1 MPGMDLKLP
10 WVPSAPPEKQ
20 QLLSDRMTAAQQVKG
35 ITMQHSQAV
44 TLGDS
49 RAVSSTVKLYVWAAV
64 ILIIA
69 ESIGAISIPLG
80 PGKVVLLPMVWALLI
95 GAGIGLISR
104 RIPGTIGL
112 DYGDQMRSAS
122 ILQPALLVFIAKL
135 GMVVGGSLPVV
146 FASGWALVFQ
156 EFGHFVGTVILGLP
170 VALVL
175 GIKREAIGATF
186 SVGREPSL
194 AIIGERYGMD
204 SPEGR
209 GVLAEYLTGTLFGA
223 LFIAIVAGFIASL
236 GIFHPNSLAMGSGIG
251 SGSMMAAAAGAI
263 AAQQT
268 PEVAKEV
275 MALAA
280 ASNLI
285 TTTIGTYFTLF
296 ISLPLAVWGYRVL
309 EPIIGRTTKASVLTS
324 GPRHDD
330 VQLEVRELGWPGKI
344 SAWLAAG
351 ALALIA
357 NYVGYKTL
365 SSAAFG
371 GVAIMILAVFI
382 GEMLCVALRRKIPAV
397 CTVSVVAMFMTSPL
411 CPWAAQVS
419 QMVGAVNMLA
429 VITPMLAFAGLSI
442 AKDLPAFRLL
452 GWRIVLVSFLA
463 NFGTFIG
470 AVMIA
475 EFFH

>member
-1 MPGMDLKLP
+1 
-10 WVPSAPPEKQ
+10 
-20 QLLSDRMTAAQQVKG
+20 
-35 ITMQHSQAV
+35 MQHIQTAS
-44 TLGDS
+44 LGEN
-49 RAVSSTVKLYVWAAV
+49 RAVSATVKLYIWAAI
-64 ILIIA
+64 ILTCA
-69 ESIGAISIPLG
+69 ELVGQVSIPVG
-80 PGKVVLLPMVWALLI
+80 PGKVVLLPMVWALLLGAAI
-95 GAGIGLISR
+95 GIASKRL
-104 RIPGTIGL
+104 PGTIGVDVSAQL
-112 DYGDQMRSAS
+112 RSAS
-122 ILQPALLVFIAKL
+122 ILQPALLIFIAKL
-135 GMVVGGSLPVV
+135 GLVVGGSLPVV

-156 EFGHFVGTVILGLP
+156 EFGHFVGTVLLGLP
-170 VALVL
+170 VALLL
-175 GIKREAIGATF
+175 GIKREAVGATF

-223 LFIAIVAGFIASL
+223 LFIAIVAGFITSL
-236 GIFHPNSLAMGSGIG
+236 GIFDPRSLAMGSGIG

-268 PEVAKEV
+268 PEVAEQV
-275 MALAA
+275 MTLAA

-309 EPIIGRTTKASVLTS
+309 EPIIGRTTKASHAAH
-324 GPRHDD
+324 GPKHDE
-330 VQLEVRELGWPGKI
+330 VSLETVELGWVGKI
-344 SAWLAAG
+344 SAWFAAG

-365 SSAAFG
+365 SGDAFLG
-371 GVAIMILAVFI
+371 MAIMIFAAFV
-382 GEMLCVALRRKIPAV
+382 GEGICALLGRKLPAV
-397 CTVSVVAMFMTSPL
+397 CMVSVVAMFLTSPL
-411 CPWAAQVS
+411 CPWAAEVTRLTS
-419 QMVGAVNMLA
+419 SVNLLA
-429 VITPMLAFAGLSI
+429 VITPMLTFAGLSI
-442 AKDLPAFRLL
+442 AKDLPAFRRL

-470 AVMIA
+470 AVLIA

>member
-1 MPGMDLKLP
+1 
-10 WVPSAPPEKQ
+10 
-20 QLLSDRMTAAQQVKG
+20 
-35 ITMQHSQAV
+35 MQHSQAAV
-44 TLGDS
+44 AGDKE
-49 RAVSSTVKLYVWAAV
+49 AVSATVKLYTWAAI
-64 ILIIA
+64 ILIAA
-69 ESIGAISIPLG
+69 ELIGAISIPLG
-80 PGKVVLLPMVWALLI
+80 PGKVVLLPMVWALVLGAVI
-95 GAGIGLISR
+95 GIASR
-104 RIPGTIGL
+104 RMPGTIGIDHSTQL
-112 DYGDQMRSAS
+112 RAAS
-122 ILQPALLVFIAKL
+122 ILQPALLIFIAKL
-135 GMVVGGSLPVV
+135 GLVVGGSLPVV
-146 FASGWALVFQ
+146 FASGWALMFQ

-170 VALVL
+170 VALML

-223 LFIAIVAGFIASL
+223 LFIAIVAGFITSL

-275 MALAA
+275 MTLAA

-309 EPIIGRTTKASVLTS
+309 EPLIGRTTKASITS
-324 GPRHDD
+324 ENISSKD
-330 VQLEVRELGWPGKI
+330 VSLEVPELSWAGKV

-365 SSAAFG
+365 SADAFTG
-371 GVAIMILAVFI
+371 MGIMIFCAFV
-382 GEMLCVALRRKIPAV
+382 GEILCNLVRRKIPAV
-397 CTVSVVAMFMTSPL
+397 CMVSLVAMFLTSPA
-411 CPWAAQVS
+411 CPFAAEIS
-419 QMVGAVNMLA
+419 RMSNSVNMLA
-429 VITPMLAFAGLSI
+429 VITPMLTFAGLSI
-442 AKDLPAFRLL
+442 AKDLPAFRRL

-463 NFGTFIG
+463 NLGTFIG
-470 AVMIA
+470 AVLIA
-475 EFFH
+475 EMFH

>member
-1 MPGMDLKLP
+1 
-10 WVPSAPPEKQ
+10 
-20 QLLSDRMTAAQQVKG
+20 
-35 ITMQHSQAV
+35 MQHSHAA
-44 TLGDS
+44 TIRDH
-49 RAVSSTVKLYVWAAV
+49 RAVSATVKLYVWAAI
-64 ILIIA
+64 ILVFA
-69 ESIGAISIPLG
+69 ELIGAISIPLG
-80 PGKVVLLPMVWALLI
+80 PGKVVLLPMVWALLL
-95 GAGIGLISR
+95 GATVGIASQRL
-104 RIPGTIGL
+104 PGTVGIDTRAQL
-112 DYGDQMRSAS
+112 RAAS
-122 ILQPALLVFIAKL
+122 ILQPALLIFIAKL
-135 GMVVGGSLPVV
+135 GLVVGGSLPVV
-146 FASGWALVFQ
+146 FASGWALIFQ

-170 VALVL
+170 VALML
-175 GIKREAIGATF
+175 GIKREAVGATF

-223 LFIAIVAGFIASL
+223 LFIAIVAGFVASL
-236 GIFHPNSLAMGSGIG
+236 GFFHPNSLAMGSGIG

-275 MALAA
+275 MTLAA

-309 EPIIGRTTKASVLTS
+309 EPLIGRTTRASIAEH
-324 GPRHDD
+324 GPSHAE
-330 VQLEVRELGWPGKI
+330 VSLETIELGWPGKV
-344 SAWLAAG
+344 SAWFAAG
-351 ALALIA
+351 ALALLA

-365 SSAAFG
+365 SADAFAG
-371 GVAIMILAVFI
+371 MALMVFATFVGEAVCA
-382 GEMLCVALRRKIPAV
+382 LLRRKIPAV
-397 CTVSVVAMFMTSPL
+397 CVVSLVAMFMTSPL
-411 CPWAAQVS
+411 CPWAAEIARLTS
-419 QMVGAVNMLA
+419 SINLLA
-429 VITPMLAFAGLSI
+429 VITPMLTFAGLSV
-442 AKDLPAFRLL
+442 AKDIPAFRRL

-463 NFGTFIG
+463 NLGTFMG

>member
-1 MPGMDLKLP
+1 MHH
-10 WVPSAPPEKQ
+10 
-20 QLLSDRMTAAQQVKG
+20 TN
-35 ITMQHSQAV
+35 
-44 TLGDS
+44 TLAMGENS
-49 RAVSSTVKLYVWAAV
+49 AVSATVKLYCWAAV
-64 ILIIA
+64 ILIVA
-69 ESIGAISIPLG
+69 EAVGALSIPLG

-95 GAGIGLISR
+95 GAAIGLLSPRLPGSLALDSR
-104 RIPGTIGL
+104 AQAR
-112 DYGDQMRSAS
+112 AAA

-135 GMVVGGSLPVV
+135 GLVVGGSLPVV
-146 FASGWALVFQ
+146 MASGWALVFQ

-170 VALVL
+170 VALLL
-175 GIKREAIGATF
+175 GIKREAVGATF

-223 LFIAIVAGFIASL
+223 LFIAIVAGFITSL
-236 GIFHPNSLAMGSGIG
+236 GIFDPKSLAMGSGIG

-280 ASNLI
+280 AANLI
-285 TTTIGTYFTLF
+285 TTTLGTYFTLF

-309 EPIIGRTTKASVLTS
+309 EPLIGRTTKASVTEH
-324 GPRHDD
+324 GPSSQD
-330 VQLEVRELGWPGKI
+330 VSLETPELGWAGRI
-344 SAWLAAG
+344 SAWFAAG

-357 NYVGYKTL
+357 NYVGYKVL
-365 SSAAFG
+365 SPAAFAG
-371 GVAIMILAVFI
+371 MAIMIGAVFV
-382 GEMLCVALRRKIPAV
+382 GELLYHLLRRKIPAV
-397 CTVSVVAMFMTSPL
+397 CTVSVVAMFLTSPA
-411 CPWAAQVS
+411 CPWAAEITRLT
-419 QMVGAVNMLA
+419 GTVNLLA
-429 VITPMLAFAGLSI
+429 VITPMLAFAGLSV
-442 AKDLPAFRLL
+442 AKDLPAFRRL

-470 AVMIA
+470 AVLIA

>member
-1 MPGMDLKLP
+1 MPHI
-10 WVPSAPPEKQ
+10 
-20 QLLSDRMTAAQQVKG
+20 QVA
-35 ITMQHSQAV
+35 TLDDNQAV
-44 TLGDS
+44 SAT
-49 RAVSSTVKLYVWAAV
+49 TKLYIWAAIV
-64 ILIIA
+64 LVLAELIG
-69 ESIGAISIPLG
+69 SISIPLG
-80 PGKVVLLPMVWALLI
+80 PGKVVLLPMVWALLL
-95 GAGIGLISR
+95 GAGVGIASKRL
-104 RIPGTIGL
+104 PGTIGIDNRAQL
-112 DYGDQMRSAS
+112 RAAS
-122 ILQPALLVFIAKL
+122 ILQPALLIFIAKL
-135 GMVVGGSLPVV
+135 GLVVGGSLPVV
-146 FASGWALVFQ
+146 FASGWALIFQ

-170 VALVL
+170 VALML

-223 LFIAIVAGFIASL
+223 LFIAIVAGFVTSL

-268 PEVAKEV
+268 PEAAKEV
-275 MALAA
+275 MTLAA

-309 EPIIGRTTKASVLTS
+309 EPIIGRTTKASTAQH
-324 GPRHDD
+324 GPKHDE
-330 VQLEVRELGWPGKI
+330 VSLETVDLGWPGKV
-344 SAWLAAG
+344 SAWFAAG
-351 ALALIA
+351 ALALLA
-357 NYVGYKTL
+357 NYVGYKAL
-365 SSAAFG
+365 SADAFAGMALMIFAA
-371 GVAIMILAVFI
+371 FI
-382 GEMLCVALRRKIPAV
+382 GEAVCSLLRRKIPAV
-397 CTVSVVAMFMTSPL
+397 CVVSLVAMFMTSPL
-411 CPWAAQVS
+411 CPWAAEIARLTS
-419 QMVGAVNMLA
+419 SINMLA
-429 VITPMLAFAGLSI
+429 VITPMLTFAGLSI
-442 AKDLPAFRLL
+442 AKDIPAFRRL

-463 NFGTFIG
+463 NLGTFMG

>member
-1 MPGMDLKLP
+1 MHYSP
-10 WVPSAPPEKQ
+10 AT
-20 QLLSDRMTAAQQVKG
+20 TA
-35 ITMQHSQAV
+35 
-44 TLGDS
+44 GDT
-49 RAVSSTVKLYVWAAV
+49 RAVSSTVKLYIWAAV
-64 ILIIA
+64 ILILA
-69 ESIGAISIPLG
+69 EMIGAISIPLG
-80 PGKVVLLPMVWALLI
+80 PGKVVLLPMVWALLLGAMI
-95 GAGIGLISR
+95 GIASKRL
-104 RIPGTIGL
+104 PGAIGL
-112 DYGDQMRSAS
+112 DQRTQLRSAS

-135 GMVVGGSLPVV
+135 GLVVGGSLPVV
-146 FASGWALVFQ
+146 FASGWALMFQ

-170 VALVL
+170 VALML

-223 LFIAIVAGFIASL
+223 LFIAVVAGFITSL

-275 MALAA
+275 MTLAA

-309 EPIIGRTTKASVLTS
+309 EPLIGRTTKASITS
-324 GPRHDD
+324 EGISHKD
-330 VQLEVRELGWPGKI
+330 VSLEVPELGWAGKI

-365 SSAAFG
+365 SADAFTAMG
-371 GVAIMILAVFI
+371 IMVFCAFAGEALCIL
-382 GEMLCVALRRKIPAV
+382 LRRKIPAV
-397 CTVSVVAMFMTSPL
+397 CMVSLVAMFLTSPA
-411 CPWAAQVS
+411 CPWAAEITRMTNS
-419 QMVGAVNMLA
+419 INMLA
-429 VITPMLAFAGLSI
+429 VITPMLAFAGLSV
-442 AKDLPAFRLL
+442 AKDLPAFRRL

-463 NFGTFIG
+463 NLGTFIG
-470 AVMIA
+470 AVLIA
-475 EFFH
+475 EAFH